1 MNRLLPTRRL
11 IPKWRKSGFSVRQP
25 DMLGLV
31 KPTASHSSVQAQQ
44 VDVDQALWA
53 WNNSG
58 SIGDLADL
66 LAFGVDPTQRDKL
79 IEPAKVAARLE
90 QATPAMRLVAREILS
105 EGASQDEVW
114 QKSSSA
120 QDAKALRALLRNTPN
135 DVIALVDLAQH
146 HLAHGKQRA
155 AHRALVVAHQ
165 VSPHAVH
172 VIRAMTRYWV
182 HVGEEDRAHAFI
194 KGSSRVSVDPWL
206 MASEIATAQVARA
219 ASTQLKRAQRA
230 LNVKSFSNQDVSELA
245 GAVAGLEL
253 NHGNLKEARKL
264 FRLALEHPN
273 DNVLAQAIVNQ
284 EFLGIDVDEQVLR
297 RASNGVFEG
306 RALRAILQADFD
318 SAATLTDCWA
328 QEEPFSSRPRTLQSF
343 VCGALGKY
351 EAAIDAATQGL
362 VADAADL
369 SLRGNR
375 AYALAA
381 MGRLDEAS
389 AELAILEAR
398 GDENQRPFTL
408 ATKGMVHLLRG
419 EEEVGRQLYEEALS
433 EFRKK
438 KHETLYTDC
447 LAFMARTVTVATPA
461 HGPAAVMRAMD
472 QFTKSPSEAAAVILK
487 GLNESVRTFEAKPL
501 RKVVQWEWDPQTNT
515 LMEKRQLTRKGSSGF
530 VVAGDRGK
538 SK

>member
-31 KPTASHSSVQAQQ
+31 KPVTAHASVQAQQ
-44 VDVDQALWA
+44 LDVDQALWA
-53 WNNSG
+53 WHNTG

-66 LAFGVDPTQRDKL
+66 LAFGVDPSQRVKL
-79 IEPAKVAARLE
+79 IEAANVAAGLE

-105 EGASQDEVW
+105 EGTSQDEVW
-114 QKSSSA
+114 QKSTSA
-120 QDAKALRALLRNTPN
+120 HDAKALRSLLRNTPN

-155 AHRALVVAHQ
+155 AYRALLVAHQ
-165 VSPHAVH
+165 VSPQSVY

-182 HVGEEDRAHAFI
+182 HVGEQDRAHAFI
-194 KGSSRVSVDPWL
+194 KSTSRVSVDPWL

-219 ASTQLKRAQRA
+219 ASTQLKKAQRA
-230 LNVKSFSNQDVSELA
+230 LSLKSFSNRDVSELA

-284 EFLGIDVDEQVLR
+284 EFLGIDVDEQVMR

-343 VCGALGKY
+343 VCGALGKFETAI
-351 EAAIDAATQGL
+351 EAATLGL
-362 VADAADL
+362 VADSGDL

-381 MGRLDEAS
+381 MGRLEEAT

-398 GDENQRPFTL
+398 GDDNQRPFTL

-419 EEEVGRQLYEEALS
+419 EQEAGRQLYEDALS
-433 EFRKK
+433 EFRRKK
-438 KHETLYTDC
+438 QESLYTDC
-447 LAFMARTVTVATPA
+447 LAFMARTVTLASPA
-461 HGPAAVMRAMD
+461 DGPAAIKRAME
-472 QFTKSPSEAAAVILK
+472 QFTKAPSEAAAVILK
-487 GLNESVRTFEAKPL
+487 GLNESVRTVEAKPL

-515 LMEKRQLTRKGSSGF
+515 LTEKRQLTRKGSSGF
-530 VVAGDRGK
+530 VVAPAHGK